1 MAWKVRVDFVRLAGP
16 LYASGAGVNN
26 PAPALAA
33 ATLSGAGATAVTS
46 DAAPDFGAAGGLP
59 ATGFARVKVL
69 SGAVVVAWGDAPT
82 AAEATS
88 LRLEAGEREYLP
100 ITTGQRVTFLEAA
113 DPPSSTGSGGSGAAA
128 SAAFTSRSTTSVANA
143 STSLMP
149 ANAVRQAMKIQA
161 PAGADLWVNEL
172 GGTAAV
178 NGGDCF
184 SIPAG
189 SLYEPHVAS
198 RSAVTYLCAAAGLP
212 IVASEA

>member
-33 ATLSGAGATAVTS
+33 ATLQGSGATAVLS
-46 DAAPDFGAAGGLP
+46 DLAPDFGASGGLP
-59 ATGFARVKVL
+59 ATGFARVRVL
-69 SGAVVVAWGDAPT
+69 SGAVVVAWGDSPT
-82 AAEATS
+82 AAEGTS

-100 ITTGQRVTFLEAA
+100 LTTGQRLAFVEAA
-113 DPPSSTGSGGSGAAA
+113 DPPSAGTSSGGGAAA
-128 SAAFTSRSTTSVANA
+128 SASFTSRNATSVAGASTALMAANA
-143 STSLMP
+143 S
-149 ANAVRQAMKIQA
+149 RQAMKIQA
-161 PAGADLWVNEL
+161 PPAADLWINEL
-172 GGTAAV
+172 GGTAAS
-178 NGGDCF
+178 GGADCF

-198 RSAVTYLCAAAGLP
+198 RAAVAYWCATAGLQ